1 MQVVTSGFT
10 AEAHDTVRRPS
21 HSLLMS
27 WNKFDLSGNVTF
39 TIGVSSIG
47 GNDVIGANPGGI
59 GNPGQWQYTDD
70 SDYVMSMQWERQL
83 NIPTGGLTKAYSD
96 VDLDNTSGRY
106 LPEYMGGEGE
116 FNTSILPKRPQ
127 IINAGFEVQ
136 GVPENIPQFA
146 GLLNKQPTVNL
157 ANRTINLQADDYLGY
172 FENKYVDNTA
182 MFTGVTTDQLVETLF
197 QQAGMATS
205 QYDLD
210 TGLNEIPFTIIESGS
225 KMSEVLN
232 ELAIAENGHIFQDEE
247 GIFKFWNRQKFYNSP
262 YNEVQKIIQTSQVI
276 NVESPNE
283 DHIINVVELN
293 ATVWQKRSSQ
303 QIFELSGT
311 VEIIASQRTEF
322 WANLDDPV
330 LAVTSQSITAN
341 TKEDGTGSAIT
352 VTVVQR
358 EVFSQA
364 VKYTLTAPTTGY
376 ITAFTING
384 RSAVVGEQFV
394 SRLKDDSSVTA
405 FQERTLTIDNKY
417 IQNRTWANSYSQV
430 LLDRFSEPDN
440 IQKMTIRAIPNLQL
454 GDLISWQGHY
464 WRVYSIRNSFDEG
477 SGFLQDLLLIKP
489 RLTSLF
495 TIGVSEIGGV
505 DQIAA

>member
-1 MQVVTSGFT
+1 MQSVTNAFA
-10 AEAHDTVRRPS
+10 AEAQDRVRSPS

-70 SDYVMSMQWERQL
+70 SDYVMSLEWERQL
-83 NIPTGGLTKAYSD
+83 NIPTGGLTKAFSE

-106 LPEYMGGEGE
+106 LPNYMGGTDM
-116 FNTSILPKRPQ
+116 FSTSILPKRPQ
-127 IINAGFEVQ
+127 IISAGFD
-136 GVPENIPQFA
+136 NIDIPQFS

-157 ANRTINLQADDYLGY
+157 AQRTVNLQADDYLGY
-172 FENKYVDNTA
+172 FENKFVDDTS
-182 MFTGVTTDQLVETLF
+182 MYTGVTTDVLIEDMF

-210 TGLNEIPFTIIESGS
+210 TGLNEIPFTIIESGA
-225 KMSEVLN
+225 KMSDVLN
-232 ELAIAENGHIFQDEE
+232 ELAVAENGHIFQDEE

-262 YNEVQKIIQTSQVI
+262 YNAVQKILLTSQVI

-283 DHIINVVELN
+283 DHIINVVEVSAN
-293 ATVWQKRSSQ
+293 IWQKRANQ

-311 VEIIASQRTEF
+311 VEIIANQNTEF

-330 LAVTSQSITAN
+330 LEVTSQAITGN
-341 TKEDGTGSAIT
+341 TREDGTGSSITIT
-352 VTVVQR
+352 VKSRQ
-358 EVFSQA
+358 VFSQA
-364 VKYTLTAPTTGY
+364 VKYVLTATTTGY

-394 SRLKDDSSVTA
+394 SRMKDDSSVTA
-405 FQERTLTIDNKY
+405 FQERPLTINNKY
-417 IQNRTWANSYSQV
+417 IQDRTWANNYSQV
-430 LLDRFSEPDN
+430 ILDRFSEPDN
-440 IQKMTIRAIPNLQL
+440 ILKISIRAIPELQL

-464 WRVYSIRNSFDEG
+464 WRIYSIRASLNKSA
-477 SGFLQDLLLIKP
+477 GFVQDLLLVKP
-489 RLTSLF
+489 QLVSYF
-495 TIGVSEIGGV
+495 TIGVSAIGGV